1 MIIIALI
8 SLILGIIVGN
18 YLSPEVIA
26 IFSQVAPIVL
36 MLLMFSVGI
45 SIGMDKL
52 IFRKMR
58 EMHLKVLVIPLG
70 IVVGSLFGGFVCS
83 FLAGNTV
90 REGLAI
96 SSGLGWYSL
105 SGVVLTDLAGAK
117 VGTIA
122 FMSSLFREIISF
134 LIIPFVAKYT
144 NKYTAIAPAAATS
157 EDTTLPMLM
166 KYTSEEVV
174 IMSVINGIVCSAL
187 VPILI
192 NMIYTF

>member
-1 MIIIALI
+1 MIIIAMI
-8 SLILGIIVGN
+8 SLILGIVVGN
-18 YLSPEVIA
+18 YLNPDMIEM
-26 IFSQVAPIVL
+26 FSKASSIVL
-36 MLLMFSVGI
+36 LLLMFSVGI

-52 IFRKMR
+52 IFRKIK
-58 EMHLKVLVIPLG
+58 EMHLKVLIIPFG
-70 IVVGSLFGGFVCS
+70 IVVGSLFGGLVCAMFTS
-83 FLAGNTV
+83 NTIQ
-90 REGLAI
+90 EGLAI

-105 SGVVLTDLAGAK
+105 SGVVMTELAGAK

-134 LIIPFVAKYT
+134 LVIPFVAKYA

-157 EDTTLPMLM
+157 EDTTLPMLI

-174 IMSVINGIVCSAL
+174 LMSVINGIVCSAL

-192 NMIYTF
+192 NLIYTF